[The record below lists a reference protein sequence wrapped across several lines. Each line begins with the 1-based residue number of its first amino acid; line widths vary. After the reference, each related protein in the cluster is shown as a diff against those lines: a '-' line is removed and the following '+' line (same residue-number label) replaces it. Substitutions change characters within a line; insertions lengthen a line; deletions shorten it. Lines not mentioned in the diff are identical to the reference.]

1 MITGEE
7 YIMKKDYG
15 SHGFMFIRKE
25 DDVYTFMNLATL
37 SEIYVDEHFVNGLE
51 PKRKNNWKTKLRF
64 VLRNWLEEEMI
75 EEEDMRVAF
84 NIISKI

>member
-1 MITGEE
+1 MITGQE

-37 SEIYVDEHFVNGLE
+37 SEIYVDE
-51 PKRKNNWKTKLRF
+51 RKNNWKTKLRF